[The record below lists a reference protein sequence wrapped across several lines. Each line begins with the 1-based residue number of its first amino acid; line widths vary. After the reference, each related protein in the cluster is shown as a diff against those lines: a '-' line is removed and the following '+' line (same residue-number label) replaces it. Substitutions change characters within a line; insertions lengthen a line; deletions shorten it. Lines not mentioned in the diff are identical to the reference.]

1 MGMWIRRHSKLFNL
15 KGDSQT
21 TNLLHAI
28 KFLYPSQ
35 NIIYILI
42 QSPKVWI
49 PPKIYVLIQSPKVGV
64 MIHSPKYKSWST
76 PKIRSHRPDIAQLW
90 TGVQGIEWGQVEIG
104 SLGVFWVSPARMTI
118 LIHCRLF
125 LEFNIL
131 KCGKIRP
138 FHFLSTLLE
147 QNILQNWFFIGVHW
161 NLTGKY
167 QQDVN
172 LKIKDIFLFEFF
184 LVVNRLPSA
193 HQFGFYK
200 HYYNWLIK
208 QTEGLVKVKSIFL

>member
-1 MGMWIRRHSKLFNL
+1 MIRRPQIYYMPYNFCILPK
-15 KGDSQT
+15 
-21 TNLLHAI
+21 
-28 KFLYPSQ
+28 
-35 NIIYILI
+35 IYILI

-118 LIHCRLF
+118 LIHCRLV

-147 QNILQNWFFIGVHW
+147 QNILQNVLKLILIFHW
-161 NLTGKY
+161 CTMKL
-167 QQDVN
+167 DW
-172 LKIKDIFLFEFF
+172 KIST
-184 LVVNRLPSA
+184 RC
-193 HQFGFYK
+193 
-200 HYYNWLIK
+200 
-208 QTEGLVKVKSIFL
+208 